1 MLNPLEKTL
10 PSQQACESGSVLD
23 ARAISLMRMKVTL
36 PLSATREIERER
48 ERERERARERAFTNV
63 AHSAFVTTVTLLIA
77 SAYFLECSACVY
89 LIWWDIDGWQER
101 KKGENENNRKPR
113 KESKA
118 KQTSWIAFYRFVCL
132 FSANINIAFSILIQL
147 TLWCAIAMQI
157 TT

>member
-36 PLSATREIERER
+36 PLSATRE
-48 ERERERARERAFTNV
+48 RERAFTNV

-89 LIWWDIDGWQER
+89 LI
-101 KKGENENNRKPR
+101 
-113 KESKA
+113 
-118 KQTSWIAFYRFVCL
+118 
-132 FSANINIAFSILIQL
+132 
-147 TLWCAIAMQI
+147 
-157 TT
+157 

>member
-36 PLSATREIERER
+36 PLSATRER

>member
-10 PSQQACESGSVLD
+10 PSQQACESRSVLD

-36 PLSATREIERER
+36 PLSATRERER
-48 ERERERARERAFTNV
+48 EREREKERERERELLQMWL
-63 AHSAFVTTVTLLIA
+63 TLLLWPLWPFS
-77 SAYFLECSACVY
+77 SAYFLECGACVY

>member
-1 MLNPLEKTL
+1 MRERERFGREGNF
-10 PSQQACESGSVLD
+10 SHADESDFTAVCH
-23 ARAISLMRMKVTL
+23 K
-36 PLSATREIERER
+36 RER
-48 ERERERARERAFTNV
+48 ERERERKRESERESFYKCGSLCFCDHCDPSHRICLFSWMQRV
-63 AHSAFVTTVTLLIA
+63 CLLDLMRYWWVTR
-77 SAYFLECSACVY
+77 E
-89 LIWWDIDGWQER
+89 E